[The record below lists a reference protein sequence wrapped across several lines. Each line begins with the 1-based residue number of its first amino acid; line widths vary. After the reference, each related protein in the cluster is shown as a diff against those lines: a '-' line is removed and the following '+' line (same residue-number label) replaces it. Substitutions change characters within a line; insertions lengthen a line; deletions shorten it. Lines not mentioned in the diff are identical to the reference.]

1 MPEMPD
7 QKKAE
12 SSSEKGELFRS
23 LSSASMVGINLVTCT
38 FVGFAIG
45 YWVLDRFFNSYP
57 WFTIIF
63 LLLGIA
69 AGFMYLF
76 RFASK
81 QDKDNKEE

>member
-1 MPEMPD
+1 MPEEPD
-7 QKKAE
+7 SKKKE
-12 SSSEKGELFRS
+12 SKAEKGELFRS
-23 LSSASMVGINLVTCT
+23 LSSASMVGINLVICT

-45 YWVLDRFFNSYP
+45 HWVIDKYLGTFP

-63 LLLGIA
+63 LFLGIA

-81 QDKDNKEE
+81 QDKDNEE